1 MDKDEAA
8 QDAVEQFESQGVD
21 LSNIVKT
28 AGGANSGP
36 VPALLAQLEETTDI
50 AEAVQCLQQLSEA
63 VKESEENYLISAAN
77 DASGE
82 YKTK

>member
-1 MDKDEAA
+1 MALDEAA

-82 YKTK
+82 